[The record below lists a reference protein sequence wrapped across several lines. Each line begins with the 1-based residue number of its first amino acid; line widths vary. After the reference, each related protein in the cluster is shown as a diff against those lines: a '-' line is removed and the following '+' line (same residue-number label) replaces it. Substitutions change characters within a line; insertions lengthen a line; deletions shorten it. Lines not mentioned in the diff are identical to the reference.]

1 MENKK
6 SSMGM
11 DALKLFLITMIA
23 GLLLGLVYQITK
35 EPIEQSNLKAKN
47 EAYQKV
53 FPEAAEFAENAEIT
67 SAVEDTAAIESL
79 LAENE
84 LGGTVIT
91 EVLEAKDASGTVL
104 GYVASFTAK
113 EGYGGDISL
122 SMGVAADGTITG
134 FEVLSAS
141 ETAGLG
147 ANCTTDGFKSQFA
160 GINSDRVEYTKMG
173 KNADNEIDALSG
185 ATITTKAITKA
196 VNSLLL
202 FLHTSVMK

>member
-1 MENKK
+1 MENNK

-11 DALKLFLITMIA
+11 DAFKLFLITLVA

-35 EPIEQSNLKAKN
+35 DPIEQSNIKAKN

-53 FPEAAEFAENAEIT
+53 FSEAASFEKNDAIDA
-67 SAVEDTAAIESL
+67 AVADSAAIDRL
-79 LAENE
+79 LSENE

-91 EVLEAKDASGTVL
+91 EVLEAKDASGSVL
-104 GYVASFTAK
+104 GWVASFTAK
-113 EGYGGDISL
+113 EGYGGDITL

-147 ANCTTDGFKSQFA
+147 ANCTRDEFKSQFA

-173 KNADNEIDALSG
+173 KSADNEIDALSG
-185 ATITTKAITKA
+185 ATITTKALTKA

-202 FLHTSVMK
+202 FLHTNVMK

>member
-11 DALKLFLITMIA
+11 DAFKLFLITMIA

-53 FPEAAEFAENAEIT
+53 FAEAAEFSENPDIT
-67 SAVEDTAAIESL
+67 SAVADTASIDKL

-84 LGGTVIT
+84 LGGTAIT
-91 EVLEAKDASGTVL
+91 EVLEAKDSSGQVL
-104 GYVASFTAK
+104 GWVASFTAK

-122 SMGVAADGTITG
+122 SMGVKTDGTITG

-147 ANCTTDGFKSQFA
+147 ANCTKDEFKSQFT

-173 KNADNEIDALSG
+173 KSADNEIDALSG

-196 VNSLLL
+196 VNSLLV
-202 FLHTSVMK
+202 FLHTEVIK

>member
-11 DALKLFLITMIA
+11 DALKLFLITLIA

-35 EPIEQSNLKAKN
+35 DPIAESNLKAKN

-53 FPEAAEFAENAEIT
+53 FPDAAEFSENPDIT
-67 SAVEDTAAIESL
+67 SAVSDTAAIEKL
-79 LAENE
+79 LSENE
-84 LGGTVIT
+84 LGGTVIS
-91 EVLEAKDASGTVL
+91 EVMEAKDASGTVI

-134 FEVLSAS
+134 LEVLSAS

-147 ANCTTDGFKSQFA
+147 ANCTTDAFKSQFA
-160 GINSDRVEYTKMG
+160 GINSERVEYTKMG
-173 KNADNEIDALSG
+173 RSADNEIDALSG
-185 ATITTKAITKA
+185 ATITTKAVTKA